1 MLVLL
6 GFVFYMIL
14 RRNTRENSLYITSIY
29 TFYVGTIENH
39 VLYQEFSPNHS
50 TTYYIEFQC
59 RFMTKITQPI
69 YVSFDYVIY
78 HTHKIKL
85 ASANWTGLNPIMDI
99 QVIINAVLDF
109 LLRIHSEILN
119 RLEAYSGFE
128 TPNIHLFIL
137 RVLSYYWNNDLP
149 TFCAELN
156 SKHPIYKREAKL
168 FIAWFYFVIFRAI

>member
-14 RRNTRENSLYITSIY
+14 RRESHSFSSENLLYITSIF

-39 VLYQEFSPNHS
+39 GLYQEFSPNHS

-99 QVIINAVLDF
+99 ELIINAVLDF
-109 LLRIHSEILN
+109 LLRIHSEMLN
-119 RLEAYSGFE
+119 RLEVQRILKSKYPFFYS
-128 TPNIHLFIL
+128 
-137 RVLSYYWNNDLP
+137 
-149 TFCAELN
+149 
-156 SKHPIYKREAKL
+156 
-168 FIAWFYFVIFRAI
+168 

>member
-6 GFVFYMIL
+6 GFVFSMIL
-14 RRNTRENSLYITSIY
+14 RRDFLSLASENLLYITSIY

-39 VLYQEFSPNHS
+39 GLYHEFSPNHS
-50 TTYYIEFQC
+50 ATYYIEFQC

-99 QVIINAVLDF
+99 ELIINAVLDF
-109 LLRIHSEILN
+109 LLRIHSEIYIVLN
-119 RLEAYSGFE
+119 KLEWSKYPFFLFLAYYLIIE
-128 TPNIHLFIL
+128 TRIYPHFARNWIL
-137 RVLSYYWNNDLP
+137 NTRYINEKQNYL
-149 TFCAELN
+149 
-156 SKHPIYKREAKL
+156 
-168 FIAWFYFVIFRAI
+168 

>member
-1 MLVLL
+1 M
-6 GFVFYMIL
+6 
-14 RRNTRENSLYITSIY
+14 YITSIY

-39 VLYQEFSPNHS
+39 GLYQEFSPNHS

-99 QVIINAVLDF
+99 ELMINSVLDF
-109 LLRIHSEILN
+109 LLRMQSKMLNKLESCTLIYTRPEFNRRIQISIYLFLEYYLIIETRICPHFARNWILN
-119 RLEAYSGFE
+119 TRYINEKQNYL
-128 TPNIHLFIL
+128 
-137 RVLSYYWNNDLP
+137 
-149 TFCAELN
+149 
-156 SKHPIYKREAKL
+156 
-168 FIAWFYFVIFRAI
+168 